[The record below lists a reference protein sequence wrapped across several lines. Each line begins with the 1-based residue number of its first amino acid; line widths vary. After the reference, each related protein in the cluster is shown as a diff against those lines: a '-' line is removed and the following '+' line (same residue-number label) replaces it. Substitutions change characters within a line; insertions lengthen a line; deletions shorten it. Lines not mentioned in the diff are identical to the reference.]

1 MTPRWALPTGCPAAR
16 EWDFVPLR
24 GDRGTQTFPAHTRC
38 PCRPA
43 PAEGKSSNAGTEH
56 NVALGCLCTFCWRV
70 TPVNQTISHVRKALL
85 TRPSVI
91 GAACQPEPVPGS
103 ARAQGAGSPGGQ
115 RRIQPRAPAA
125 TRGGEG
131 LGPPLCCKPEAH
143 RWVLLL
149 AKSHARASGSL
160 PGWLATG
167 VGVMA
172 PQNRAES
179 SLRAEAC
186 CVSPPARADVGG
198 RLPSTFPAPRRSQ
211 KQTPGACRRLEGARR
226 LRGSRSGGQ
235 TTPGCQQ

>member
-1 MTPRWALPTGCPAAR
+1 M
-16 EWDFVPLR
+16 
-24 GDRGTQTFPAHTRC
+24 
-38 PCRPA
+38 
-43 PAEGKSSNAGTEH
+43 
-56 NVALGCLCTFCWRV
+56 ALGCLCTFCWRV
-70 TPVNQTISHVRKALL
+70 TPVNQTISHVREALL

-91 GAACQPEPVPGS
+91 GAACQPKPVPGS

-115 RRIQPRAPAA
+115 RRIQPRAPA
-125 TRGGEG
+125 TTHGGEG

-167 VGVMA
+167 VGMMA

-198 RLPSTFPAPRRSQ
+198 RPAGGGAASPARSLPR
-211 KQTPGACRRLEGARR
+211 GARR
-226 LRGSRSGGQ
+226 NKRLVRAGGWKALASSAGAAVAAK
-235 TTPGCQQ
+235 PPRAASSEPREVAAAGWE